1 MRSRDLLITSSESL
15 RRNKS
20 RSLLTILGVVIG
32 IAAVILMLAIGQS
45 AEGYILNQVADLG
58 SDLIFIE
65 PSSGNSAESGPPS
78 PYIEQTL
85 TLDDAK
91 ALEKTGYFL
100 AVSPVLATSTA
111 VSYAEESK
119 FYQIYGVDE
128 NYPTIFS
135 QEVKTGRFFDQS
147 DIDAYAR
154 VAILGKSVAENL
166 FGDQDPLG
174 REIKIK
180 KNSFRV
186 IGVFG
191 ELGSQFFQ
199 NLDERISIP
208 VTTAQRD
215 ILGVDYVSYIVSRA
229 KDGDTVTAKE
239 EAQFALRESHK
250 LDNPNGDVNKD
261 DFLVSTQSD
270 AVEIIGAIGG
280 VLSLLLA
287 SIAAISLLV
296 GGIGIMNIMLVSVTE
311 RTKEIGLRK
320 AVGAT
325 YREILNQFLVEA
337 VMLTAL
343 GGLVGI
349 ILGIITSLGSAWIIG
364 HFIDGWDPH
373 VPWRGV
379 VLGFMVSTIVGLVFG
394 IYPARHAARLDPI
407 EALRY
412 E

>member
-1 MRSRDLLITSSESL
+1 MRLADLIITSSESL

-58 SDLIFIE
+58 SDLIFVE
-65 PSSGNSAESGPPS
+65 PSSGESAESGPPS

-85 TLDDAK
+85 TLDDVE
-91 ALEKTGYFL
+91 ALEKNDYFF
-100 AVSPVLATSTA
+100 AISPVLATSTA
-111 VSYAEESK
+111 VSRGEVSK
-119 FYQIYGVDE
+119 FVQVYGVDE
-128 NYPTIFS
+128 NYTEIFS
-135 QEVKTGRFFDQS
+135 QEVQTGRFFEAS
-147 DIDAYAR
+147 DTDSFAR
-154 VAILGKSVAENL
+154 VAVLGKSVAEDL
-166 FGDQDPLG
+166 FGDQDPIG

-180 KNSFRV
+180 KISFRV

-191 ELGSQFFQ
+191 PLGSQFFQ
-199 NLDERISIP
+199 NLDERVSIP

-215 ILGVDYVSYIVSRA
+215 ILGVDYVSYIVARA
-229 KDGDTVTAKE
+229 KGDPDIAKE
-239 EAQFALRESHK
+239 EAQFTLRQTHE
-250 LDNPNGDVNKD
+250 LDNPNGDTSKD

-270 AVEIIGAIGG
+270 AVEIIGAVGN
-280 VLSLLLA
+280 VLSILLA

-325 YREILNQFLVEA
+325 YKEILNQFLVEA
-337 VMLTAL
+337 VMLTIL
-343 GGLVGI
+343 GGLIGV
-349 ILGIITSLGSAWIIG
+349 ILGILTSLGSAFLIG
-364 HFIDGWDPH
+364 YFVDGWDPN
-373 VPWRGV
+373 VPLNGV
-379 VLGFMVSTIVGLVFG
+379 ILGFVVSTVVGLTFG
-394 IYPARHAARLDPI
+394 IYPARHAAKLDPI

>member
-1 MRSRDLLITSSESL
+1 MRLRDLLTTSTESL

-20 RSLLTILGVVIG
+20 RSFLTILGVVIG
-32 IAAVILMLAIGQS
+32 IASVILMLAIGQS
-45 AEGYILNQVADLG
+45 AEGFILNQVADLG
-58 SDLIFIE
+58 SDLIFVE
-65 PSSGNSAESGPPS
+65 PSSGDSAESGPPS
-78 PYIEQTL
+78 PFIEQTL
-85 TLDDAK
+85 TLDDAT
-91 ALEKTGYFL
+91 AMEKSGYFL

-147 DIDAYAR
+147 DINSYAR
-154 VAILGKSVAENL
+154 VVVLGKSVAENL
-166 FGDQDPLG
+166 FGDQDPIG

-199 NLDERISIP
+199 NLDERVSVP
-208 VTTAQRD
+208 VTTTMRD
-215 ILGVDYVSYIVSRA
+215 ILGVDYVSYIVARA
-229 KDGDTVTAKE
+229 IGDTALAKE
-239 EAQFALRESHK
+239 ETRFLLRETHK
-250 LDNPNGDVNKD
+250 LDNPNGEKD
-261 DFLVSTQSD
+261 KDNFLVSTQSD
-270 AVEIIGAIGG
+270 AVEIIGSIGS
-280 VLSLLLA
+280 VLSILLA

-311 RTKEIGLRK
+311 RTREIGLRK

-325 YREILNQFLVEA
+325 HKEILHQFLVEA
-337 VMLTAL
+337 VLLTAL
-343 GGLVGI
+343 GGFIGI
-349 ILGIITSLGSAWIIG
+349 VLGIVTSLSSALIIG
-364 HFIDGWDPH
+364 QFVDGWDPNI
-373 VPWRGV
+373 PINGV
-379 VLGFMVSTIVGLVFG
+379 VLGFLVSTFVGIVFG

>member
-1 MRSRDLLITSSESL
+1 MRLRDLLVTSSESL

-65 PSSGNSAESGPPS
+65 PSSGSSAESGPPS

-85 TLDDAK
+85 KLNDAK
-91 ALEKTGYFL
+91 ALEKSGYFL

-147 DIDAYAR
+147 DIDSYAR

-166 FGDQDPLG
+166 FGDQDPIG

-180 KNSFRV
+180 KSSFRIV
-186 IGVFG
+186 GVFG

-199 NLDERISIP
+199 NLDERVSIP

-215 ILGVDYVSYIVSRA
+215 ILGVNYVSYIVARA
-229 KDGDTVTAKE
+229 NTDPVTAKE
-239 EAQFALRESHK
+239 EAQFILRETHK
-250 LDNPNGDVNKD
+250 IDNPNGDTNKD

-270 AVEIIGAIGG
+270 AVEIIGAVGN

-287 SIAAISLLV
+287 SIAAISLVV

-349 ILGIITSLGSAWIIG
+349 ILGIVTSLSSAWAIG
-364 HFIDGWDPH
+364 YFIDGWDPN
-373 VPWRGV
+373 VPWSGV
-379 VLGFMVSTIVGLVFG
+379 VLGFVVSTVVGLVFG

>member
-1 MRSRDLLITSSESL
+1 MRFPDLLITASESL

-32 IAAVILMLAIGQS
+32 IASVILMLSIGQS

-58 SDLIFIE
+58 SDLIFVE
-65 PSSGNSAESGPPS
+65 PSSGSSAESGPPS
-78 PYIEQTL
+78 PYVEQTL
-85 TLDDAK
+85 TLDDVK
-91 ALEKTGYFL
+91 AMEKTDYFL
-100 AVSPVLATSTA
+100 AVSPVLATSTT

-119 FYQIYGVDE
+119 FAQIYGVDE
-128 NYPTIFS
+128 KYPIIFS
-135 QEVKTGRFFDQS
+135 QEVATGRFFDQS
-147 DIDAYAR
+147 DIDSYAR
-154 VAILGKSVAENL
+154 VAVLGKSIAESL

-180 KNSFRV
+180 KMSFRV
-186 IGVFG
+186 VGVFG

-199 NLDERISIP
+199 NLDERVSIP

-215 ILGVDYVSYIVSRA
+215 IVGVDYVSYIVARA
-229 KDGDTVTAKE
+229 SVDTEIAKE
-239 EAQFALRESHK
+239 EAQYTLRETHK
-250 LDNPNGDVNKD
+250 LDNPNGDKNKD

-270 AVEIIGAIGG
+270 AVAVVGTIGN
-280 VLSLLLA
+280 VLSILLA

-325 YREILNQFLVEA
+325 YKEILNQFLTEA
-337 VMLTAL
+337 IMLTSL
-343 GGLVGI
+343 GGL
-349 ILGIITSLGSAWIIG
+349 LGIFFGITTSLGSAWLIG
-364 HFIDGWDPH
+364 YFVEGWDPNT
-373 VPWRGV
+373 PLNGV
-379 VLGFMVSTIVGLVFG
+379 ILGFLVSTVVGILFG